1 MLHCIHLQIPQSEAL
16 TVTDPSKK
24 VCELQSAQLL
34 HPSYCRIKVD
44 MENTTSTYEWE
55 YYYDYIDPVVVDES
69 QLKYN
74 KCKYLFFYTTKL
86 LIIIRN
92 SNSI

>member
-1 MLHCIHLQIPQSEAL
+1 MHLKIPQSEAL
-16 TVTDPSKK
+16 SVIYSNK

-34 HPSYCRIKVD
+34 HPSHCRIKVD
-44 MENTTSTYEWE
+44 MENTTTTYEWE

-74 KCKYLFFYTTKL
+74 KCEYLLFTVL
-86 LIIIRN
+86 LN
-92 SNSI
+92 Y